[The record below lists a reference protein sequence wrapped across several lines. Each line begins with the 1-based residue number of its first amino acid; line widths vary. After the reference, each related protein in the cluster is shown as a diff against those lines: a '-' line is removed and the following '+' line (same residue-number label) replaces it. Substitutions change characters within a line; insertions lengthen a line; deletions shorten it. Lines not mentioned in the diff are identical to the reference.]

1 MGRTA
6 LHYAAAYHEY
16 QDNILY
22 KQLIRAGASEDVID
36 LVSRVVRECNDCV
49 CVCVC
54 VCVRVCKRQREY
66 CIYLATVEAIIT
78 LHSCIAL
85 DSLQR

>member
-54 VCVRVCKRQREY
+54 VCVRERACGRASERACWCMRARECVCVERQ
-66 CIYLATVEAIIT
+66 
-78 LHSCIAL
+78 H
-85 DSLQR
+85 